1 VISLPYS
8 KHKRYLSGMDWLLYS
23 LDYQS
28 KRALGIGTAI
38 QIVLELDSLLEAKD
52 LEDALKRAARMF
64 PVLFGTV
71 KRDLNAAPYWD
82 IPKQGEWGIAMD
94 VSRVDSRDN
103 AMALLYEDAHIPW
116 KHARE
121 HVKFHLIHTGETSIV
136 GAVFDHCLF
145 DDSGA
150 GLFLDVVHRCLSGQ
164 TVSYSSSFA
173 APPHLSE
180 WGDKFKAGQKVNRLF
195 RQLKE
200 GDPVLSFDS
209 KVQTKGTRNLFQ
221 LHTFSLQETIAI
233 QQDAEQAA
241 GYLMTNPYLLAH
253 TARVM
258 KTFYETERKRV
269 GDMVVPV
276 SIDLRK
282 NEQDEIFFNHLSFM
296 FYRIKSTVEADL
308 KSMISDIKQQMYS
321 QVKQGTLLALVKASL
336 LMRIAPVWLS
346 NVVMQ
351 LPFAETPSSFSFAA
365 LMKSSYTAAEF
376 GSNPVSNIYHLPRIP
391 LKPGLGI
398 FFTQYKEKLTL
409 VISSLEGVISGE
421 EMMNITSH
429 LVESLRKKS

>member
-1 VISLPYS
+1 
-8 KHKRYLSGMDWLLYS
+8 MDWLLYS

-28 KRALGIGTAI
+28 KKALGIGTAI
-38 QIVLELDSLLEAKD
+38 QIALELDSVLDAAD
-52 LEDALKRAARMF
+52 LEGALKRVARMF

-82 IPKQGEWGIAMD
+82 IPKQGEWAIAMD
-94 VSRVDSRDN
+94 VSRVDSRDD

-121 HVKFHLIHTGETSIV
+121 HVKFHLIHTGETSTV

-164 TVSYSSSFA
+164 AIPYSSSFA
-173 APPHLSE
+173 APPQLSE
-180 WGDKFKAGQKVNRLF
+180 WGDKFKAGQKINRFF

-209 KVQTKGTRNLFQ
+209 EVQTKGSRNIFH
-221 LHTFSLQETIAI
+221 LHTFSTQETRAI
-233 QQDAEQAA
+233 QQDAELAA
-241 GYLMTNPYLLAH
+241 GYLMMNPYLLAH
-253 TARVM
+253 TARVVN
-258 KTFYETERKRV
+258 TFYGTERKRS

-282 NEQDEIFFNHLSFM
+282 DGEKEIFFNHLSFM
-296 FYRIKSTVEADL
+296 FYRLKATDAADL
-308 KSMISDIKQQMYS
+308 KNMISDMKLQMYN
-321 QVKQGTLLALVKASL
+321 QVKQGTLMALVKASL

-346 NVVMQ
+346 NAVMQ
-351 LPFAETPSSFSFAA
+351 LPFAQTPSSFSFAA
-365 LMKSSYTAAEF
+365 LLKSSYSASEF
-376 GSNPVSNIYHLPRIP
+376 GSYHVANIHHLPRIP

-409 VISSLEGVISGE
+409 VVSALEGVISGE
-421 EMMNITSH
+421 EMMNISSD
-429 LVESLRKKS
+429 LVKSLRGAP